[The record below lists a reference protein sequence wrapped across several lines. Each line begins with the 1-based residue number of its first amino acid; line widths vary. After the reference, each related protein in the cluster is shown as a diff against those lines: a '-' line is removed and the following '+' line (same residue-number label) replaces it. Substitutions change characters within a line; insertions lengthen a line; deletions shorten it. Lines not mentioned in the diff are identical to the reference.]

1 MTVTRKAP
9 SFLLVA
15 PPGSG
20 KTHYCLEK
28 IRETAARAPFAP
40 IWIIVRDRLQAA
52 EYRGLLE
59 NRGLSLG
66 VEVATFG
73 DVYDEALLRSGGGI
87 PVADA
92 PALNALIQSVVD
104 QANAEGKLRHFS
116 GISSMPGFAAV
127 LSERFSELK
136 RSLVWP
142 ERMANLARAQASPA
156 LEELATLYAA
166 YQRRLQEMNRA
177 DREGVTWLGLDVLR
191 ADPNLLGEIRL
202 VLVDGFDSF
211 NPAQRQTLQAL
222 SERVQE
228 MWITLPGEPG
238 MQRPAHRRFSR
249 ALRELQADIPL
260 EIVSLP
266 PGSHTHE
273 PFAVLES
280 RLFEPTGPNASP
292 GEQVVLLEAQSP
304 DEEAREALRWL
315 KARIVRENFAP
326 SDCALIVPDFAT
338 YRPALLAA
346 AAEFGMPLR
355 LTRSARLIDTPPIA
369 ALLDLLYLPLR
380 GWPLRLLLDTVR
392 APFFDLS
399 SLELHRED
407 AKLLEIV
414 SRYGQIFEGLPLW
427 HEVLQALAQ
436 TSHTEVEAAA
446 SEADN
451 DEEAEEGHGVP
462 VLPKGEPAAR
472 LDRGLQALAGR
483 ITPPGGGMPGYE
495 LPVEDWVQWLAE
507 VLEEIQF
514 QKNCALPVERQW
526 MDSLRG
532 LLGALA
538 QSDRLAGRRLRNY
551 GAFLSDLQSLLAGAA
566 AADDLP
572 GADDLPTGEESILV
586 LHTFEARALRFKAA
600 ALLGLAEGLFPSVER
615 EDPFLSEAVRAELG
629 MDLRL
634 GQDQAGIFYQM
645 ITRADDRL
653 LLTRPYLA
661 KDGESWEPSPFW
673 LAVQEVVGKHALR
686 VRPEDHRPLCEA
698 ASPEELVFWAARRA
712 TVSGSPLE
720 EGLPEPYQQRSDN
733 LRHAQRVLA
742 ERVSGLDS
750 AAYEGNLSVLAN
762 ALRDR
767 FGSSA
772 VWSASRLESYAT
784 CPFSFLVSAALGL
797 ELIRPPKAGFESYQ
811 LGSLLHE
818 VLEQVYRECTQPDNV
833 DAVLALLPEVAAR
846 VFEDAPRKYAF
857 RPTLLWEV
865 QKAELLETLRATITG
880 LAELDADTGWQP
892 AEFECRFGI
901 GGTSFLEIP
910 VDGQPVRLRGLIDRV
925 DRDRHGNLR
934 VIDYKSGGS
943 HLTAQDL
950 IEGRRLQL
958 PLYALAVEQA
968 LGIGKVTEGLYWKL
982 FAQEPGSLRLSRFDS
997 EAGQGPD
1004 AAYALAAQHVTR
1016 LVSGIR
1022 GGAFAPQPPE
1032 GGCPSYCHASSWC
1045 WAYRAKAVY

>member
-1 MTVTRKAP
+1 MTVTQKAP
-9 SFLLVA
+9 SFLLIA

-20 KTHYCLEK
+20 KTHFCLEK
-28 IRETAARAPFAP
+28 IRETSAQTPFAP

-52 EYRGLLE
+52 QYRGLLQE
-59 NRGLSLG
+59 RGLGLG

-73 DVYDEALLRSGGGI
+73 DVYDEVLLRSSDRMPGGGT
-87 PVADA
+87 PAADA
-92 PALNALIQSVVD
+92 PALHALIQSVVD
-104 QANAEGKLRHFS
+104 RADSEGKLRHFTR
-116 GISSMPGFAAV
+116 IRSMPGFAAV
-127 LSERFSELK
+127 LSERFAELK

-142 ERMANLARAQASPA
+142 ERLANLAHVHGSPA
-156 LEELATLYAA
+156 LEELAALYAA
-166 YQRRLQEMNRA
+166 YQHRLQDLNRA
-177 DREGVTWLGLDVLR
+177 DREGITWLGMDALR
-191 ADPNLLGEIRL
+191 TNPGLLGEIRL

-211 NPAQRQTLQAL
+211 NPAQRQTLQILATG
-222 SERVQE
+222 VHE

-238 MQRPAHRRFSR
+238 MQRPAHRRFLR
-249 ALRELQADIPL
+249 ALRELQADVSL

-266 PGSHTHE
+266 PASGIAE
-273 PFAVLES
+273 PFAALES
-280 RLFEPTGPNASP
+280 RLFEPPGPVTPP

-315 KARIVRENFAP
+315 KARILREGFAP
-326 SDCALIVPDFAT
+326 SECALIVPDFAT
-338 YRPALLAA
+338 YRAALLAS
-346 AAEFGMPLR
+346 AAEFGLPLR
-355 LTRSARLIDTPPIA
+355 LTRSARLIDTSPIT

-392 APFFDLS
+392 APFFDLAS
-399 SLELHRED
+399 CELRRED

-427 HEVLQALAQ
+427 HEVLSELAKMGQ
-436 TSHTEVEAAA
+436 PEAAA
-446 SEADN
+446 LEADK
-451 DEEAEEGHGVP
+451 DEESEEGQGVP
-462 VLPKGEPAAR
+462 VLPKGEAAAR
-472 LDRGLQALAGR
+472 LERGLLSLAGQ
-483 ITPPGGGMPGYE
+483 ITPPGGEMS
-495 LPVEDWVQWLAE
+495 VEDWVRWLAE
-507 VLEEIQF
+507 VLDIIQF
-514 QKNCALPVERQW
+514 RKNCALPVERRW
-526 MDSLRG
+526 MNSLRE

-538 QSDRLAGRRLRNY
+538 QSDRLAGRRLRSY
-551 GAFLSDLQSLLAGAA
+551 GGFLSDLQSLLAGAPA
-566 AADDLP
+566 EDDLP
-572 GADDLPTGEESILV
+572 IAEESILV
-586 LHTFEARALRFKAA
+586 LHTFEARGLRFRAA
-600 ALLGLAEGLFPSVER
+600 AVLGLAEGLFPSVER
-615 EDPFLSEAVRAELG
+615 EDPFLSETVRAELG

-645 ITRADDRL
+645 VTRADDSL

-673 LAVQEVVGKHALR
+673 LAVQEVVGKGGTR

-712 TVSGSPLE
+712 SVTGHPME
-720 EGLPEPYQQRSDN
+720 EILAEPYQERCQH
-733 LRHAQRVLA
+733 LRHAQQVLV
-742 ERVSGLDS
+742 ERVSGVGSPAFQGDLSALVDS
-750 AAYEGNLSVLAN
+750 
-762 ALRDR
+762 LRDR

-784 CPFSFLVSAALGL
+784 CPFSFLVSAAMGL

-818 VLEQVYRECTQPDNV
+818 VLEQVYRECSQPANV
-833 DAVLALLPEVAAR
+833 EAVLALLPEVAAR
-846 VFEDAPRKYAF
+846 VFAEAPRKYVF

-865 QKAELLETLRATITG
+865 QKAELLETLRATVTG
-880 LAELDADTGWQP
+880 LAELDAETGWQP

-901 GGTSFLEIP
+901 EGAPFLEIP

-997 EAGQGPD
+997 DLGQGPD
-1004 AAYALAAQHVTR
+1004 AAYDLAVQHVER

-1045 WAYRAKAVY
+1045 WAYRAKAVF